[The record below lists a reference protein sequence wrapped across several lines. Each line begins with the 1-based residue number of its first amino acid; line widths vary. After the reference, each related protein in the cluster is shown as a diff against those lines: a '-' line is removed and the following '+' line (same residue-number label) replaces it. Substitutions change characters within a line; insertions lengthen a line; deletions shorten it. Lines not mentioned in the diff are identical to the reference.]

1 MYIIYI
7 FTSRAKFQIH
17 VAPCLA
23 MMLTRFSDYSLRV
36 LMYAALKCD
45 TSFSVSQVATVYG
58 LSKNHL
64 AKVVNRL
71 VRSGHLK
78 ARRGRGGG
86 VRLGRAPES
95 IRLGALVRLTENES
109 PLVECF
115 AAHSNRCR
123 LTPACRLKR
132 ALAQALEAFYSSLDQ
147 RTLADLVD
155 NRAALVSLIQGKS

>member
-1 MYIIYI
+1 
-7 FTSRAKFQIH
+7 
-17 VAPCLA
+17 

-36 LMYAALKCD
+36 LMFAAVRGDKP
-45 TSFSVSQVATVYG
+45 FSVSEVAGKYD

-71 VRSGHLK
+71 VRTGHLK

-86 VRLGRAPES
+86 VWLGRDPRT
-95 IRLGALVRLTENES
+95 IRLGTLVRSTENES

-115 AAHSNRCR
+115 ATTTNLCL
-123 LTPACRLKR
+123 LTPACRLKGV
-132 ALAQALEAFYSSLDQ
+132 LAQALDAFYHSLEQ

-155 NRAALVSLIQGKS
+155 NRATLTALLEGKP